1 MIPIDGQLAP
11 AFYIVPHA
19 SWNYGIV
26 TPFL

>member
-1 MIPIDGQLAP
+1 VARLPP

-19 SWNYGIV
+19 DWNFGIV